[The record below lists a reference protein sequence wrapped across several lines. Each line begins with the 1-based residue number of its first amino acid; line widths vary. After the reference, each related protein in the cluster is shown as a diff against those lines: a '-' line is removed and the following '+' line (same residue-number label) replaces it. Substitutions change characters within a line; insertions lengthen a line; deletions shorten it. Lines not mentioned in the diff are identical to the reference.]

1 VGDAEVEVGFDVV
14 DAVDEEAA
22 RFGAV
27 AALEGGEDAGVIG
40 MAAAR
45 GAGAAVEGDHQR
57 GAGDELFHEAL
68 EDDVAGDFGK
78 QEVEVARGPDF
89 GAARGRPTLAK
100 KLGFVAE
107 PLTEGGDV
115 GGTDALGGGDRER
128 GLDKAARVEDL
139 PRLLRDESEL
149 KLAVEGDTD
158 NIGTDEY
165 NLKLSADRAAGVVA
179 ALVSEGVAA
188 DRLTPSGAGATNPI
202 ADNATAEGRAKNRRV
217 ELTKAN

>member
-1 VGDAEVEVGFDVV
+1 MWLMRWMRRRLASGPSRRSR
-14 DAVDEEAA
+14 AV
-22 RFGAV
+22 
-27 AALEGGEDAGVIG
+27 EDAGVIG

-107 PLTEGGDV
+107 PLT
-115 GGTDALGGGDRER
+115 
-128 GLDKAARVEDL
+128 
-139 PRLLRDESEL
+139 
-149 KLAVEGDTD
+149 
-158 NIGTDEY
+158 
-165 NLKLSADRAAGVVA
+165 
-179 ALVSEGVAA
+179 
-188 DRLTPSGAGATNPI
+188 
-202 ADNATAEGRAKNRRV
+202 
-217 ELTKAN
+217 